1 MAEAFPVAGG
11 GAEFWLP
18 DEFLDDDFFSEEEK
32 AAVAAKSESDEEEGL
47 DGLSLRVAGLLV
59 GSGGNKGGD
68 DSSPAKAEVMMAG
81 SPQSILCGLAASGE
95 ESPNGAASQVSSPP
109 SSPLEQQPADPW
121 DVLHEAAG
129 QVARL
134 RSDSIPVPKNAAG
147 HRGHAVAPPAK
158 QPSAPAPAPAPKAA
172 GPEHYQPNNLLEQR
186 RKVAQFNALKQQ
198 QMLKHQREQ
207 ELAAATAAAWG
218 TRICG
223 PKQAS
228 GYGVAPPVLNPSAWP
243 PLQKAQQPAASAAGM
258 RAVFLT
264 PPGAKRERAGT
275 GVFIPRQAGATAEA
289 KKKPACSTVLLPARV
304 VQALNLNVEDLGARP
319 IYPGGFA
326 LDHDALVSRSNA
338 LLASR
343 SSQLPAAAAT
353 AARELNLPQEWTY

>member
-1 MAEAFPVAGG
+1 MAEECPVTGG
-11 GAEFWLP
+11 GSGAEFWLP

-47 DGLSLRVAGLLV
+47 DGLSRRVAGLLV
-59 GSGGNKGGD
+59 GGGKGGE
-68 DSSPAKAEVMMAG
+68 DSSSPSKAEVMAG

-95 ESPNGAASQVSSPP
+95 ESPNGVASQVSSPP

-134 RSDSIPVPKNAAG
+134 RSSSIPVPKNAAA

-158 QPSAPAPAPAPKAA
+158 NPTAPVPAPKAA
-172 GPEHYQPNNLLEQR
+172 GADHFQPNSLLEQR

-223 PKQAS
+223 PKRTS
-228 GYGVAPPVLNPSAWP
+228 SVYGVAPPVLNPAAWP
-243 PLQKAQQPAASAAGM
+243 PLQKAQQPAPPAAGGM
-258 RAVFLT
+258 RALFLT
-264 PPGAKRERAGT
+264 PPGAKRECAGT
-275 GVFIPRQAGATAEA
+275 GVFIPRQAGAPAEP

-343 SSQLPAAAAT
+343 SSNLPAT
-353 AARELNLPQEWTY
+353 AAAGELNLPQEWTY

>member
-1 MAEAFPVAGG
+1 MAEECPRAG

-32 AAVAAKSESDEEEGL
+32 AAVAARSESDEEEGL
-47 DGLSLRVAGLLV
+47 GGLSRRVAGLLV
-59 GSGGNKGGD
+59 GNAKGAGGD
-68 DSSPAKAEVMMAG
+68 DSSPAKAEVMAG

-95 ESPNGAASQVSSPP
+95 ESPNGVASQVSSAP

-121 DVLHEAAG
+121 DVLHQAAG

-134 RSDSIPVPKNAAG
+134 RSDSIPVPKNAAA
-147 HRGHAVAPPAK
+147 HHGHAIVVPAK
-158 QPSAPAPAPAPKAA
+158 QPAAPAPAAPKAA
-172 GPEHYQPNNLLEQR
+172 GADYYQPNNLLEQR

-207 ELAAATAAAWG
+207 ELAAAAAAAWG
-218 TRICG
+218 ARICG
-223 PKQAS
+223 PKRTT
-228 GYGVAPPVLNPSAWP
+228 GYCAAPPALNPSAWP
-243 PLQKAQQPAASAAGM
+243 PLQKPQQPPASAAGM
-258 RAVFLT
+258 RALFLA
-264 PPGAKRERAGT
+264 PPGAKRECAGT
-275 GVFIPRQAGATAEA
+275 GVFIPRQAGALPEP

-338 LLASR
+338 LVASR
-343 SSQLPAAAAT
+343 SSQLPGGGAAL
-353 AARELNLPQEWTY
+353 ELNLPQEWTY

>member
-1 MAEAFPVAGG
+1 MAEECLVAGRGG

-32 AAVAAKSESDEEEGL
+32 AAVAARSESDEDEGL
-47 DGLSLRVAGLLV
+47 DGLSRRVAGLLV
-59 GSGGNKGGD
+59 SGVNKGGD
-68 DSSPAKAEVMMAG
+68 DSSSPAKAEVMAG

-95 ESPNGAASQVSSPP
+95 ESPNGVASQVSSPP

-134 RSDSIPVPKNAAG
+134 RSDSIPVPKNAATR
-147 HRGHAVAPPAK
+147 RGHAVAPPAK
-158 QPSAPAPAPAPKAA
+158 QPSAPAPAPKAA
-172 GPEHYQPNNLLEQR
+172 AGADHHQPNNLLEQR

-223 PKQAS
+223 PKRAS

-243 PLQKAQQPAASAAGM
+243 PLQKAPQQPAASAAGM
-258 RAVFLT
+258 RAVFLA
-264 PPGAKRERAGT
+264 PPGAKRECAGT
-275 GVFIPRQAGATAEA
+275 GVFIPRQAGAPTEP
-289 KKKPACSTVLLPARV
+289 KKPACSTVLLPARV

-343 SSQLPAAAAT
+343 SSNLPASA